1 MKFLCLH
8 GNGTNSNVMKLQT
21 SPLRHELQDRHT
33 YEFVEATI
41 KVPFSKGLESFASPG
56 DDFFSFYDESD
67 LSTLPQVLRQL
78 DAYIASQGPFDAI
91 MGFSA
96 GAVLAGLY
104 LLDKHRQGVTPL
116 PVRCAVLLSAGS
128 SAAALEA
135 LGFDDVPGTGAGA
148 GGEEDG
154 RRIPIPSAHIWG
166 SADDVAP
173 GGGRDL
179 SRLFEPGCRLSLV
192 HDGGHEIPRKSY
204 VTEAAHII
212 RRVLA
217 LAFEG

>member
-1 MKFLCLH
+1 
-8 GNGTNSNVMKLQT
+8 
-21 SPLRHELQDRHT
+21 
-33 YEFVEATI
+33 
-41 KVPFSKGLESFASPG
+41 
-56 DDFFSFYDESD
+56 
-67 LSTLPQVLRQL
+67 
-78 DAYIASQGPFDAI
+78 

-96 GAVLAGLY
+96 G
-104 LLDKHRQGVTPL
+104 
-116 PVRCAVLLSAGS
+116 AVLLSAGS

-148 GGEEDG
+148 GAGGEEEG

-166 SADDVAP
+166 SADDVAT
-173 GGGRDL
+173 GGGGNL

-204 VTEAAHII
+204 VTEAAHTI

-217 LAFEG
+217 LASEG